1 MKCNNSFGL
10 LVCACMHVCLCG
22 VTGMDEQ
29 GYRSCRICKLYTLY
43 KKSLEFPL
51 NFQWVLQD
59 KNYNIKLSK
68 CIFFC

>member
-1 MKCNNSFGL
+1 MCNNSLGI
-10 LVCACMHVCLCG
+10 LVCACTHACLCV

-29 GYRSCRICKLYTLY
+29 GYRSCRICKLYTSC
-43 KKSLEFPL
+43 SLSWEFPL

-59 KNYNIKLSK
+59 KNYNTKLSE